1 MRSAYIS
8 AEKTKKASGWAAY
21 VLYRKRTRPKVAC
34 GYIFCF
40 LSVRVVRNR
49 LGGSGQRNI
58 HGHLSSFNIPGIV
71 MGIVVCALIAVI
83 IYGGLKRIV
92 TVTEKF
98 VPFMA
103 AFYIIG
109 ALIIIIVNF
118 RHIGDAFGE
127 IFSGAFSMRSVG
139 GGVMGYGI
147 SRAMR
152 FGVARGVF
160 SNEAGLGSSVMV
172 HSSSD
177 AKEPVTQVCGAYFR
191 CFLTPLLYAPLRHS

>member
-1 MRSAYIS
+1 M
-8 AEKTKKASGWAAY
+8 
-21 VLYRKRTRPKVAC
+21 
-34 GYIFCF
+34 
-40 LSVRVVRNR
+40 
-49 LGGSGQRNI
+49 
-58 HGHLSSFNIPGIV
+58 
-71 MGIVVCALIAVI
+71 
-83 IYGGLKRIV
+83 
-92 TVTEKF
+92 
-98 VPFMA
+98 PFMA

-177 AKEPVTQVCGAYFR
+177 AKEPVTQGMWGIFQV
-191 CFLTPLLYAPLRHS
+191 FLTPLLYAPLRLS